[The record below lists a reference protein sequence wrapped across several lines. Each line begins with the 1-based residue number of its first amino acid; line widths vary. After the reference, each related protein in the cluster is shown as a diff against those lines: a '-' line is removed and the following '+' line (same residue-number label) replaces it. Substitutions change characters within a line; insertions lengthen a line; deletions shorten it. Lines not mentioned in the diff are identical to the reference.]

1 MKRKELLCANL
12 HGLKKFEIKRRLR
25 SERDVAIAGKS
36 GAAGTRSSPNESAD
50 SRTLATT
57 RESADC
63 CASGCAAA
71 NHRSGALAFALAGHS
86 GRRSLDLIVPAAT
99 VTPGKSSPREAPP
112 LEPPAALPT
121 LAAPIPRAS

>member
-71 NHRSGALAFALAGHS
+71 NHRSGALAFADRKSTRLNSSH
-86 GRRSLDLIVPAAT
+86 VAT
-99 VTPGKSSPREAPP
+99 SYAVFCLKKKTRE
-112 LEPPAALPT
+112 
-121 LAAPIPRAS
+121 